1 MGAAVAW
8 PLICEHCDFEG
19 EVRFAECSTKTV
31 SIVASRLPGFDGTRM
46 RLDGILSLRA
56 SVISGEVRLEQAR
69 VAGQVCL
76 SKATIGRPGS
86 GALGSGEAIAA
97 PGLVVEGSVECAGL
111 DARGSV
117 SLQASAVTGS
127 VDLSD
132 ARVIAPGG
140 RALVMSYA
148 AIGGKLECRRIVVE
162 GETRIH
168 NLRVTATLSMP
179 GARLDNPAGIAL
191 SAGGLSVGGGVFL
204 TNAFTA
210 RGEIALIGAQLDAN
224 LSLAGAR
231 LDNPDGRALTLD
243 GASVGV
249 VLGEK
254 LTALGQLSVVGA
266 HIAGDL
272 NLKEATAEV
281 QDGRPAV
288 TAERATIDGTLVLLG
303 MSTVGEMNLRNVR
316 VGVRL
321 VLVDSSFRNPTGTA
335 CRLSR
340 AQVAADIYCDGMTA
354 IGSLRLA
361 GASVGGEVTLKQVQ
375 LSCPS
380 GIALD
385 APALQASQ
393 LILLPAAPIEGT
405 VNLSYAVIGVLRDAP
420 DSWPERVCLEGLAY
434 RALDPQLPAR
444 QRLRWLVRDPRGHQP
459 QPYEQLASVYNA
471 IGEPAQARAVLYRR
485 QQIER
490 SGKALPFRVWS
501 LLQDITVGYGY
512 RPRRA
517 LAWLALLLGTGSI
530 VFSVAPP
537 PALQAAAAP
546 HFNGI
551 VYTLDLLLPVVNL
564 GQRYAF
570 NPGGAE
576 QWLSYLLIAAR
587 LDARHHRRRRR
598 GAGPATQLA
607 VLPRA
612 AERGYG
618 RITSVLGHDR
628 GDQVGW
634 GDVEGVVERAGALRG
649 GAHALEGRDLLVR
662 PELEGIVR
670 PAGGRLVDGGLRRGY
685 HERDARPGAP
695 PGRGSRCR
703 SCWPRRRWPP
713 LGRPRRPPR
722 RTAPC

>member
-1 MGAAVAW
+1 MDFPDLTDAERLLWEAFPRSEWVDLSSGRGRVIRASVIRALLLGAGEAKPGWAPGVRLRGAVVEGCLDLMGATVAW
-8 PLICEHCDFEG
+8 PLTCEHCEFEDD
-19 EVRFAECSTKTV
+19 VRFAESTTKTV
-31 SIVASRLPGFDGTRM
+31 SLIASRLPRFDGTRM
-46 RLDGILSLRA
+46 RLDGILNLRA
-56 SVISGEVRLEQAR
+56 SVITGGVRLEQAR

-76 SKATIGRPGS
+76 SGATIGTPAGGARGGGAPGY
-86 GALGSGEAIAA
+86 GEAIAA
-97 PGLVVEGSVECAGL
+97 QGLVVEGSVECPGL

-117 SLQASAVTGS
+117 SLQASAITGT

-132 ARVIAPGG
+132 ARIVAPGG

-162 GETRIH
+162 GETRLH
-168 NLRVTATLSMP
+168 NLRIAATLSMP
-179 GARLDNPAGIAL
+179 GARLDNPAGEAL

-204 TNAFTA
+204 TTAFTA
-210 RGEIALIGAQLDAN
+210 RGEITLIGARLDAN

-243 GASVGV
+243 GATIGV

-254 LTALGQLSVVGA
+254 LTALGQLSLVGA

-272 NLKEATAEV
+272 NLTGATAEV
-281 QDGRPAV
+281 QDGRPAM

-321 VLVDSSFRNPTGTA
+321 VLVNSSFNSPTGTA

-340 AQVAADIYCDGMTA
+340 AQVAADIFCDGLTA

-385 APALQASQ
+385 APALAASQ
-393 LILLPAAPIEGT
+393 LILLPAAPVEGT
-405 VNLSYAVIGVLRDAP
+405 VNLSHAVIGVLRDGP
-420 DSWPERVCLEGLAY
+420 DSWPEQVRLDGLAY

-444 QRLRWLVRDPRGHQP
+444 QRLQWLARDPRGHQP
-459 QPYEQLASVYNA
+459 QPYEQLASLYNS

-490 SGKALPFRVWS
+490 SGKALPYRIWS
-501 LLQDITVGYGY
+501 FLQDITVGYGY

-530 VFSVAPP
+530 VFSLAPP
-537 PALQAAAAP
+537 PALQSGAAP

-576 QWLSYLLIAAR
+576 QWLSYLLIAAGWT
-587 LDARHHRRRRR
+587 L
-598 GAGPATQLA
+598 ATTVA
-607 VLPRA
+607 
-612 AERGYG
+612 
-618 RITSVLGHDR
+618 
-628 GDQVGW
+628 
-634 GDVEGVVERAGALRG
+634 AGAAR
-649 GAHALEGRDLLVR
+649 
-662 PELEGIVR
+662 I
-670 PAGGRLVDGGLRRGY
+670 LRR
-685 HERDARPGAP
+685 
-695 PGRGSRCR
+695 S
-703 SCWPRRRWPP
+703 
-713 LGRPRRPPR
+713 
-722 RTAPC
+722 